1 MYKTSFRLSLFV
13 IILML
18 PWAAIYAAGLGKL
31 TLNSALGQPLNAE
44 IDIVSA
50 TRDEAQSLRASI
62 ASRDAYGNAGISYE
76 SILSAIK
83 ASVETRSNGTPY
95 IKLTSAQA
103 INDPFLMVLMELN
116 WSSGRILRE
125 YTVLLDP
132 VEIGS
137 QQISSAN
144 TFQEAERIESP
155 LEIEAAPASNV
166 RQPKKSS
173 NKPSRTV
180 SRESKNTYGP
190 VNRGDTLSSIARQV
204 MPAGVNLNQMLVA
217 LHRAN
222 RDAFISNNMNLLKVG
237 AVLAIPE
244 KSEIAAIDA
253 STANNVIKAQVDDWR
268 NYQNKLSRLSREAPT
283 SKPISQSDQ
292 GQIITHVEK
301 KAPIPSDA
309 PNEVLKLSS
318 GAQFSEGNNE
328 STDSG
333 LVDRLRMME
342 EDAIARNL
350 ALKEANERVAMLE
363 KSVQNLKHLLE
374 LKDSVLAQAQ
384 LNAESQGKLD
394 GHHAT
399 MPQAPVA
406 PVAQNDL
413 SEENEVTQ
421 EMVQHEEMPSVS
433 ATVEPAKTIVP
444 VPLPEEE
451 PSLTDLLLENIEYI
465 GLASLLFLLL
475 ALLII
480 RRRKAKAESED
491 SDEDVERESLSSA
504 FRSRLA
510 GIASARAASAAASD
524 HTTSESSIN
533 ESEDETMKSSLD
545 SDDQYDSFDKEAGY
559 YDANAEYSE
568 TTETLSQ
575 PEFDEDNSESS
586 DYTFDRD
593 LTETSGDETV
603 QSAESNEG
611 GDSSIATTAI
621 DFDFVEK
628 SEPVHDKLSLKRA
641 SVEQS
646 DEEAAAADDAK
657 DSDNETH
664 GFDMDFAFDEQ
675 SSEDKTDADVV
686 SEENDGGIDFDLNS
700 SSINLTEDSE
710 SDNKLPDLEENI
722 SLADDVDNESAVNDA
737 LDFQLPDDDAF
748 ESTKTEAD
756 AKLPE
761 LGLAEIDLDLEKLSQ
776 PVQAANQT
784 EEIENDEQ
792 WQEVE
797 TKLDLAKAYLEM
809 EDKEGA
815 KEMLEEVMKDGNDK
829 QKKSAK
835 KMLKGL

>member
-44 IDIVSA
+44 IEIVSA
-50 TRDEAQSLRASI
+50 TRDEAQSLRASV

-76 SILSAIK
+76 SILSSIK
-83 ASVETRSNGTPY
+83 ASVETRSSGTPY

-103 INDPFLMVLMELN
+103 INDPFLMVLMELS

-137 QQISSAN
+137 QQIASAN
-144 TFQEAERIESP
+144 TFQQAERIESP
-155 LEIEAAPASNV
+155 LDIETVPAANAG
-166 RQPKKSS
+166 QTKKSS
-173 NKPSRTV
+173 SKPSRTV

-204 MPAGVNLNQMLVA
+204 MPSGVNLNQMLVA

-268 NYQNKLSRLSREAPT
+268 NYQNKLSKLSREAPT

-309 PNEVLKLSS
+309 PKEVLKLSS
-318 GAQFSEGNNE
+318 GAQLPETNSE

-394 GHHAT
+394 EQLAAI
-399 MPQAPVA
+399 APDTVVPEA
-406 PVAQNDL
+406 NNDL
-413 SEENEVTQ
+413 SAENEVTQ
-421 EMVQHEEMPSVS
+421 EIEHYEEIPSAP
-433 ATVEPAKTIVP
+433 ATIEPAKSIVP
-444 VPLPEEE
+444 VSPPEEE
-451 PSLTDLLLENIEYI
+451 SSLTDLLMENIEYI

-480 RRRKAKAESED
+480 RRRKAKAESESDDD
-491 SDEDVERESLSSA
+491 SERESLSSA

-510 GIASARAASAAASD
+510 GIASARAASTAASD
-524 HTTSESSIN
+524 HTSSESEIN
-533 ESEDETMKSSLD
+533 ESEDEEMKSSLK
-545 SDDQYDSFDKEAGY
+545 SEDQYDSFDKEAGY
-559 YDANAEYSE
+559 YDANAEFNEVSDTASE
-568 TTETLSQ
+568 S
-575 PEFDEDNSESS
+575 EFAEDHSESS

-611 GDSSIATTAI
+611 GDSSISTTPI
-621 DFDFVEK
+621 DFDFAEK
-628 SEPVHDKLSLKRA
+628 SDAVEDELSSKRTSA
-641 SVEQS
+641 GQS
-646 DEEAAAADDAK
+646 DEETAAADDSK
-657 DSDNETH
+657 DSGTQAHELE
-664 GFDMDFAFDEQ
+664 MDFAFDEP
-675 SSEDKTDADVV
+675 SREAKAGVDTV
-686 SEENDGGIDFDLNS
+686 SEENEGGIDFDLSN
-700 SSINLTEDSE
+700 SSINLTEDSD
-710 SDNKLPDLEENI
+710 SDNQLPDLEEKI
-722 SLADDVDNESAVNDA
+722 SLADDADNETAVDNT
-737 LDFQLPDDDAF
+737 LDFQLPDDDAI
-748 ESTKTEAD
+748 EATKTETE

-761 LGLAEIDLDLEKLSQ
+761 LGLAEINLDLEEPSQ
-776 PVQAANQT
+776 PVQSVNKT

-815 KEMLEEVMKDGNDK
+815 KEMLEEVLKDGNDK
-829 QKKSAK
+829 QKKAAK

>member
-50 TRDEAQSLRASI
+50 TRDETQSLKASV

-76 SILSAIK
+76 SILSSIK
-83 ASVETRSNGTPY
+83 ASVETRSNGAPY

-103 INDPFLMVLMELN
+103 INDPFLMVLMELS

-137 QQISSAN
+137 QQITSVN
-144 TFQEAERIESP
+144 TLNQAERIESP
-155 LEIEAAPASNV
+155 LEIETAPAVND

-173 NKPSRTV
+173 KKPSRTV

-204 MPAGVNLNQMLVA
+204 MPSGVNLNQMLVA

-253 STANNVIKAQVDDWR
+253 STANNVMKAQVDDWR
-268 NYQNKLSRLSREAPT
+268 NYQNKLSRLSREAPA

-301 KAPIPSDA
+301 KAPIPADA
-309 PNEVLKLSS
+309 PKEVLKLSS
-318 GAQFSEGNNE
+318 GVQFPETSSE

-384 LNAESQGKLD
+384 LNAESQGKLVD
-394 GHHAT
+394 QLAT
-399 MPQAPVA
+399 LPPAPVA
-406 PVAQNDL
+406 PIASSDL
-413 SEENEVTQ
+413 SVENEITQ
-421 EMVQHEEMPSVS
+421 EMGQPEEIPSAP
-433 ATVEPAKTIVP
+433 ATIEPAKPIAP
-444 VPLPEEE
+444 VSPPEEE
-451 PSLTDLLLENIEYI
+451 SSLIDLLLENIEYI

-475 ALLII
+475 ALLIL
-480 RRRKAKAESED
+480 RRRKAKAESEKED
-491 SDEDVERESLSSA
+491 DDVEREGLSSA
-504 FRSRLA
+504 IRSRLA

-524 HTTSESSIN
+524 HTSSEPGIN
-533 ESEDETMKSSLD
+533 ESEDEEMKSSQD

-559 YDANAEYSE
+559 YDANTEYNEMSGTASE
-568 TTETLSQ
+568 
-575 PEFDEDNSESS
+575 PEFEEDHSEPSN
-586 DYTFDRD
+586 YTFDRD

-603 QSAESNEG
+603 HSAESNDG
-611 GDSSIATTAI
+611 SDSSIDKTSI
-621 DFDFVEK
+621 DFDFAEK
-628 SEPVHDKLSLKRA
+628 SESVNDELSLKRA

-646 DEEAAAADDAK
+646 DEDAAVAGDSK
-657 DSDNETH
+657 DSDNEAH
-664 GFDMDFAFDEQ
+664 GLDMDFAFEEP
-675 SSEDKTDADVV
+675 SSEFKADVDAA
-686 SEENDGGIDFDLNS
+686 SEENEGGIDFDLNS
-700 SSINLTEDSE
+700 SSINLTEDSD
-710 SDNKLPDLEENI
+710 SDNKLPDLEEKI
-722 SLADDVDNESAVNDA
+722 SLADDADNKTAVDNA
-737 LDFQLPDDDAF
+737 LDFQLSDDDAF
-748 ESTKTEAD
+748 EATKTEAE

-761 LGLAEIDLDLEKLSQ
+761 LGLAEIDLDLEEQSQ
-776 PVQAANQT
+776 PVQSVNQT

-815 KEMLEEVMKDGNDK
+815 KEMLEEVLKDGSDK
-829 QKKSAK
+829 QKKVAK